1 MNTKVERWHVD
12 VKILKIAV
20 IPHAWHRVSAGFC
33 ARGLFERQAI
43 FTKAVADFERTTNSS
58 QFGFDVV
65 VM

>member
-12 VKILKIAV
+12 VKMPKIAV
-20 IPHAWHRVSAGFC
+20 MPYAWHRVSARLC

-43 FTKAVADFERTTNSS
+43 FNKAIADFERTTNSS